1 MLFQSGPASL
11 LTKGM
16 TMRLKHT
23 IVYLPLLILPLLLLM
38 GYDDTVADSR
48 VTDATASNLIQAPSY
63 VEVPDSNP
71 ALMEVM
77 QSVTQIQIRRPR
89 GRHVEV
95 DAVTGLKSRDVQDE
109 TTYCMGTVIHY
120 KGRPFVITAAH
131 CLVSSCINN
140 DASQPGFDPNTNG
153 VYNKPPTLS
162 GIKIPSQPQVARK
175 SSSTA
180 TSRTFP
186 TLDAFDWEDPTQV
199 LVARDVEFVSGTI
212 PGAPGN
218 SFTGTLQQRFADADS
233 GTPLFAKGGIKALN
247 GLLTT
252 MDIAVIDFGPDV
264 ASQAGRPAYPMV
276 SLPEADFQTHKL
288 LVGDTQSVSEPSG
301 RFMGIAFSDHA
312 AADGRQHFRKSFR
325 PINHAECLAVQPG
338 KPSARDCALGI
349 PVPFANG
356 DSDRSGSFLMSLGF
370 GRGAGQSGAPVFEE
384 IPVPSGFTYQLAGI
398 ASVAETADDSSSSGH
413 VTGHPGA
420 TTGTFTAMKPELIHT
435 ALAKIVGRSVSGFP
449 ANIPKTPAGA
459 DVDLWFPVPVG
470 SFTGQANEDRFISA
484 VFSSPVLVSNSTTVL
499 WKPLTKSDGVTKVA
513 SQVAGESLMA
523 IATDGRGQ
531 RKATWKAASL
541 AYGYYTVDIQ
551 FPKNINSSSS
561 LQLDYE
567 TNPLK
572 VKTVKGSKVITIMAE
587 GSPTKNLGAYS
598 GNEIALGS
606 PVKGIGIPAGAT
618 VTIVPATRTSS
629 TFTMSVAATATSVST
644 GTPMIVTHTFR
655 NRVDQKT
662 GHNPGVDSF
671 MKFTQSML
679 PFKRPA
685 TTAAKWESNV
695 WVPALA
701 NTISAGSLTLIMHD
715 KGSPPGARMTADT
728 VIFTFVGGLK

>member
-1 MLFQSGPASL
+1 MSL
-11 LTKGM
+11 K
-16 TMRLKHT
+16 RT
-23 IVYLPLLILPLLLLM
+23 IIYLPLLLLM

-48 VTDATASNLIQAPSY
+48 VTDPTVSNLIQAPSY
-63 VEVPDSNP
+63 VDVPDSNP
-71 ALMEVM
+71 ALMEMM

-95 DAVTGLKSRDVQDE
+95 DVVTGLKSRDVQDE
-109 TTYCMGTVIHY
+109 TSYCMGTVIHY

-162 GIKIPSQPQVARK
+162 GIKIPSQPLVARK

-233 GTPLFAKGGIKALN
+233 GTPLFAKGGLKALN

-288 LVGDTQSVSEPSG
+288 LVADTQSVSEPAG
-301 RFMGIAFSDHA
+301 RFMGIAFSDHT

-325 PINHAECLAVQPG
+325 PINHADCLPVQPG
-338 KPSARDCALGI
+338 NPSARDCALGI

-384 IPVPSGFTYQLAGI
+384 IPVPGGFTYQLAGI
-398 ASVAETADDSSSSGH
+398 ASVAETADDSSSPGH

-420 TTGTFTAMKPELIHT
+420 TTGTFTAMKPELIQT

-459 DVDLWFPVPVG
+459 DVDLWFPVPAG
-470 SFTGQANEDRFISA
+470 RFTGQANEDCFIA
-484 VFSSPVLVSNSTTVL
+484 VIIAAPTVISNSTTVL
-499 WKPLTKSDGVTKVA
+499 WKALTLSDGVTKVA
-513 SQVAGESLMA
+513 SQTIGQPLMA
-523 IATDGRGQ
+523 IATDGLGQ

-541 AYGYYTVDIQ
+541 PYGYYKVDIQ
-551 FPKNINSSSS
+551 FPKNIKSASC
-561 LQLDYE
+561 LVAQYE
-567 TNPLK
+567 TNPLRG
-572 VKTVKGSKVITIMAE
+572 KTTLGSKVMTILAE
-587 GSPTKNLGAYS
+587 GSSTKNLGAYS
-598 GNEIALGS
+598 GNEIAVGD
-606 PVKGIGIPAGAT
+606 PVRGTGIPAGAK
-618 VTIVPATRTSS
+618 VAIAPATRKSS
-629 TFTMSVAATATSVST
+629 TFTMSVAATATSATT
-644 GTPMIVTHTFR
+644 GTPFIVTHTFR
-655 NRVDQKT
+655 NRVDQKMT
-662 GHNPGVDSF
+662 GTTDVNIFQNV
-671 MKFTQSML
+671 TLNLL
-679 PFKRPA
+679 PFKR
-685 TTAAKWESNV
+685 TTVTNAQYEYSI

-701 NTISAGSLTLIMHD
+701 TTINNGSATIILNDKGCGTPTASAG
-715 KGSPPGARMTADT
+715 RMTADT
-728 VIFTFVGGLK
+728 VIFTSKGAIK